1 MTTPHLDRQYIKDL
15 PVSRR
20 SLLRGAAGGVGLAAG
35 LGMSGFASAAA
46 PQKPTLQ
53 KPFELVS
60 DNILPNAK
68 TPLWGMAMAYG
79 EQRLDLIDLDNSQIL
94 HSMSGFQASHAI
106 TPIEHLNRFVI
117 HGYRPESRTGALLVF
132 EVNPETKAWKIVLDK
147 DIKGGRPLH
156 WQPRPDLSEIVFNTI
171 GDGALHVL
179 DTRTLEVTKY
189 VGGGIHSNM
198 AMMDDLLIATDQMA
212 GPSQLLITDRKTN
225 KVLTKTS
232 VNNWGHGVTVNFE
245 RGEAYVWAKDGVHRI
260 SLAQKSM
267 GKHLGLIP
275 SREPGER
282 CWFCWTP
289 QGSRF
294 SHDVAWNWEEGK
306 GDVYGDYLTALDM
319 KTARIERIA
328 TGSKDIRPSFL
339 QVSPDGKWGLSSLRG
354 RDDIGVFNL
363 EKNSFEG
370 TVEAGAARKSFFER
384 DMAFCKNRD
393 FALVTNTA
401 EKSVSLLNLKT
412 KQEHRRIY
420 LPRKPDWFKALS
432 V

>member
-179 DTRTLEVTKY
+179 DTKTLEVTKY

-212 GPSQLLITDRKTN
+212 GPSQLLITCLLYTSPSPRDR
-225 KVLTKTS
+225 
-232 VNNWGHGVTVNFE
+232 G
-245 RGEAYVWAKDGVHRI
+245 
-260 SLAQKSM
+260 
-267 GKHLGLIP
+267 
-275 SREPGER
+275 
-282 CWFCWTP
+282 
-289 QGSRF
+289 
-294 SHDVAWNWEEGK
+294 
-306 GDVYGDYLTALDM
+306 
-319 KTARIERIA
+319 
-328 TGSKDIRPSFL
+328 
-339 QVSPDGKWGLSSLRG
+339 
-354 RDDIGVFNL
+354 
-363 EKNSFEG
+363 
-370 TVEAGAARKSFFER
+370 
-384 DMAFCKNRD
+384 
-393 FALVTNTA
+393 
-401 EKSVSLLNLKT
+401 
-412 KQEHRRIY
+412 
-420 LPRKPDWFKALS
+420 
-432 V
+432 